1 MGDYKHLLVGKEGKI
16 ATLTINRAE
25 RFNTMG
31 PSVWEEIL
39 QAAQEIVK
47 MEDLGAV
54 LISANGDHF
63 SAGIDLNELNTF
75 DSEVVFNTVA
85 WSQSV
90 YTVWEEFPVP
100 VVVAI
105 QGLCYGSAME
115 FILACDIRVAASN
128 ARFSIPEVR
137 FGLAP
142 DMGGTTRL
150 TKLVG
155 SGQAKRMI
163 MCCDEIDTAEAKAIG
178 LVEIVTQ
185 PADLMK
191 TAMKYANKMANLPP
205 VAIKMAKKG
214 INLAAESSVRAGLLF
229 EQAQTTYCC
238 GTEDQKE
245 AINAFFE
252 KRKPVFK
259 GR

>member
-1 MGDYKHLLVGKEGKI
+1 MGTYKHLLVGKEGRI
-16 ATLTINRAE
+16 ATLAINRAE
-25 RFNTMG
+25 KFNTLG

-39 QAAQEIVK
+39 LAAQEIVK
-47 MEDLGAV
+47 MDDLGV
-54 LISANGDHF
+54 VVISAKGDHF
-63 SAGIDLNELNTF
+63 SAGIDLKELNTF
-75 DSEVVFNTVA
+75 DSEQVLNSVA

-100 VVVAI
+100 VVAAI

-142 DMGGTTRL
+142 DMGGTTRM

-163 MCCDEIDTAEAKAIG
+163 MCCDEIDAAEAKAIG
-178 LVEIVTQ
+178 LVEIITE
-185 PADLMK
+185 PEDLMK

-245 AINAFFE
+245 AVAAFFE

>member
-25 RFNTMG
+25 KFNTLG

-54 LISANGDHF
+54 VISAKGDHF

-75 DSEVVFNTVA
+75 DSEVVLNTVA

-100 VVVAI
+100 VVAAI

-115 FILACDIRVAASN
+115 FILACDIRVAATN
-128 ARFSIPEVR
+128 ARFSIPELHINTPQMVE
-137 FGLAP
+137 LA
-142 DMGGTTRL
+142 
-150 TKLVG
+150 
-155 SGQAKRMI
+155 
-163 MCCDEIDTAEAKAIG
+163 
-178 LVEIVTQ
+178 
-185 PADLMK
+185 
-191 TAMKYANKMANLPP
+191 
-205 VAIKMAKKG
+205 AIKP
-214 INLAAESSVRAGLLF
+214 IQLPRWLL
-229 EQAQTTYCC
+229 
-238 GTEDQKE
+238 D
-245 AINAFFE
+245 
-252 KRKPVFK
+252 
-259 GR
+259 

>member
-1 MGDYKHLLVGKEGKI
+1 MGTYQHLLVEKQDRI
-16 ATLTINRAE
+16 AVLTINRAE
-25 RFNTMG
+25 KFNTFG
-31 PSVWEEIL
+31 PDVWLEMRA
-39 QAAQEIVK
+39 AAQEIEA
-47 MEDLGAV
+47 MDDLGAV
-54 LISANGDHF
+54 VICAKGDHF
-63 SAGIDLNELNTF
+63 SAGIDLKDLNTF
-75 DSEVVFNTVA
+75 NSEIVFKTVA
-85 WSQSV
+85 WSQAV
-90 YTVWEEFPVP
+90 YTTWEEFPVP
-100 VVVAI
+100 VVAAI

-115 FILACDIRVAASN
+115 LILSCDIRVAASN

-142 DMGGTTRL
+142 DMGGTTRM

-163 MCCDEIDTAEAKAIG
+163 MCCDEIDAAEAKAIG
-178 LVEIVTQ
+178 LVEITAE
-185 PADLMK
+185 PDALLA
-191 TAMKYANKMANLPP
+191 TAMKYAKKMASLPP

-245 AINAFFE
+245 AIAAFFE